1 MALQLKNKAKEENT
15 APEKSKK
22 GKYKRK
28 RNVFGKRLTRFGLF
42 GLIIGLTLA
51 FAITKT
57 VFTLQQNRKQAKI
70 KQDLTNVEQQINDY
84 KKQINKK
91 TESYENV
98 GELIATLPVSFDQQA
113 TSLDLDRMVRLSGLK
128 ESDSRKIDPNI
139 TTMPFECSVST
150 VKAVKITMVLYGKND
165 EIESALTLI
174 NCLTEYKHENFYYIE
189 SFSYSEDRSLHK
201 RTTITVE
208 MYTFYN
214 DVEIS
219 SSTPENTDTATT
231 TTTK

>member
-57 VFTLQQNRKQAKI
+57 VFTLQQNKKQAKI
-70 KQDLTNVEQQINDY
+70 NQDLTNVQKQINEY
-84 KKQINKK
+84 KKQIDKK

-113 TSLDLDRMVRLSGLK
+113 TSLDLDRMVILSGLK
-128 ESDSRKIDPNI
+128 ESSSRTIDPKI
-139 TTMPFECSVST
+139 TSLPFECSVST
-150 VKAVKITMVLYGKND
+150 VKAVQITMTLYGKND
-165 EIESALTLI
+165 DIDSVLTFI
-174 NCLTEYKHENFYYIE
+174 DCLTEYKHENFYYIE
-189 SFSYSEDRSLHK
+189 SLDFAEDRSLHK
-201 RTTITVE
+201 RTTITVS

-219 SSTPENTDTATT
+219 PSTPENTATT
-231 TTTK
+231 TTTTTK